1 VSQQPVSDAAQ
12 PEDTGFDDY
21 DIFSAELRNCPHQRW
36 ARMQQECPVAHSD
49 RFGGSWLV
57 TRFDDIKAMTR
68 DPELYSSRVSDV
80 GGPMPEAGKSG
91 LFLPPITSDPP
102 EHAGHRGVLLPFLV
116 PAKVAG
122 LEPFIREKAA
132 ALARAL
138 AGEGGGDAA
147 TGFAQQL
154 AISVLT
160 RLLDVPAEMA
170 PRFIEWT
177 VRLLRIGPL
186 DQAARATVV
195 TEMISYFDGL
205 LQERAA
211 AAGAGAVQSGMG
223 DGDLITYL
231 TRPREDGQ
239 PLSRKQQIGSALV
252 IMIAG
257 ADTTWSALSASL
269 LHLGTHPEDRR
280 RLREEP
286 KLMSTAIEELLRAY
300 APVMLARVSTRDAD
314 LHGRHIPAGERMLFP
329 LAAANRDPGVFEDP
343 DQVRLDRRRNAHLT
357 FGSGAHRCLGS
368 PLARLEMRVALEEW
382 LAAMPEFEVI
392 DPESIEWTG
401 GTVRGPE
408 TVPFRV
414 LP

>member
-1 VSQQPVSDAAQ
+1 VSEASPAEHA
-12 PEDTGFDDY
+12 GFDDY

-36 ARMQQECPVAHSD
+36 AAMQQECPVARSD

-57 TRFDDIKAMTR
+57 TRFADIKAMTR
-68 DPELYSSRVSDV
+68 DPERYSSRVSDV
-80 GGPMPEAGKSG
+80 GGPMPGPGKSG

-116 PAKVAG
+116 PARVAE
-122 LEPFIREKAA
+122 LEPFVRAKAA

-138 AGEGGGDAA
+138 ADQGGGDAA

-160 RLLDVPAEMA
+160 RLLDVPAATA
-170 PRFIEWT
+170 PQFIEWT
-177 VRLLRIGPL
+177 VRLLRLGPL

-195 TEMISYFDGL
+195 TEMIGYFDQL
-205 LQERAA
+205 LQERATA
-211 AAGAGAVQSGMG
+211 AQAGGEVA
-223 DGDLITYL
+223 DLLTYL
-231 TRPREDGQ
+231 TQPGEDGR

-269 LHLGTHPEDRR
+269 LHLGTHPADRR
-280 RLREEP
+280 RLRAEP

-300 APVMLARVSTRDAD
+300 APVMLARVSTQDAD
-314 LHGRHIPAGERMLFP
+314 LHGRHVPAGDRILFP
-329 LAAANRDPGVFEDP
+329 LAAANRDPEVFEDP
-343 DQVRLDRRRNAHLT
+343 DQVKLDRRRNAHLT

-382 LAAMPEFEVI
+382 LAVIPEFEVT

-414 LP
+414 LR